1 MPTFE
6 YRKSS
11 YSNDK
16 AECVEIATNI
26 PTTVSIRDSKN
37 PNGPSLQLPPHRLE
51 SLPILPA
58 RSHPHRK
65 SVTLRVKVSHFLRQH
80 EADQPFGA

>member
-11 YSNDK
+11 YSNEK

-26 PTTVSIRDSKN
+26 PTTIAIRDSKN
-37 PNGPSLQLPPHRLE
+37 PNGPSLQLHPTTWRAFQS
-51 SLPILPA
+51 SLRTSTP
-58 RSHPHRK
+58 
-65 SVTLRVKVSHFLRQH
+65 
-80 EADQPFGA
+80 